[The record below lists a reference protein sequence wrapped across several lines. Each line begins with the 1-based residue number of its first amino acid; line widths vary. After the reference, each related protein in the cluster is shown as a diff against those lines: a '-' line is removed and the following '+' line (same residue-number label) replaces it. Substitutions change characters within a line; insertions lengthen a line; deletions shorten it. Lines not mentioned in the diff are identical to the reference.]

1 MNLLQGRD
9 ATCPHCWETIHLK
22 RGGMFKM
29 LRVGILL
36 AVLLLV
42 SLTTWQNRVHSTRWR
57 EPLYVAIYPIAADD
71 SPHTQSYVAAL
82 DAERFRAIDRFFA
95 REAKRYRLRIDEPVK
110 TRLRVPLNERP
121 PQRSAD
127 AGILATVVWS
137 LRLRYWAWRVS
148 GHVAEPED
156 IRVFVL
162 FHDPELTPSVPHSLG
177 LSKGL
182 IGVVYAFA
190 APTMNGANNVVIAHE
205 MLHTLGA
212 TDKYD
217 FANDAPRF
225 PDGYGDP
232 RQVPLYPQAFA
243 ELMAGRRML
252 SATQWQQADD
262 LDEVVIGP
270 ASAQEIRWPQQP
282 N

>member
-1 MNLLQGRD
+1 
-9 ATCPHCWETIHLK
+9 
-22 RGGMFKM
+22 MFKM

-82 DAERFRAIDRFFA
+82 DAERFKGIDRFFA
-95 REAKRYRLRIDEPVK
+95 REAKRYGLRIDEPVK
-110 TRLRVPLNERP
+110 TRLRATLNERP

-148 GHVAEPED
+148 GHVPEPED

-162 FHDPELTPSVPHSLG
+162 FHDPEITPSVPHSLG

-217 FANDAPRF
+217 LADDAPRF

-232 RQVPLYPQAFA
+232 KQVPLYPQAYA
-243 ELMAGRRML
+243 ELMAGRRMI
-252 SATQWQQADD
+252 SATKWEQVDD
-262 LDEVVIGP
+262 LDQVVIGP
-270 ASAQEIRWPQQP
+270 ASAQEIRWPLLAD
-282 N
+282 